1 MAATGLSPQQH
12 AGRAGTPGAPP
23 PMLKLSVPA
32 ACIRLIAIDIDG
44 TLLSPE
50 FKISETDLTTLR
62 RVHDQ
67 GIEIILVTGRRHT
80 FALPIAQQLGFELC
94 LISSNGAVTRSL
106 AGETFHRDLLPEAT
120 CRELV
125 RVMREFRGQTVLTF
139 DSNDLHLDDRHL
151 DDRRGKDLRGGDDHG
166 DRHGDAPGTIV
177 LERLDHLEGSI
188 QRWLE
193 KNMQYIKFVVPL
205 EDALTCDPVQAMFCG
220 PVAHMQRVLQVLGS
234 CGLPITVLRTEY
246 PGRDLSIVDVLN
258 AGCSKGHALE
268 RWANYRGINR
278 EQVMAVGDNYNDI
291 EMLAFAGHPFIM
303 GNASEELRARGWTL
317 TRSNAES
324 GVAAAIEHMLYG
336 KALDPVVV
344 DQIRTPAIVTSL

>member
-1 MAATGLSPQQH
+1 
-12 AGRAGTPGAPP
+12 
-23 PMLKLSVPA
+23 MLKLSVPA
-32 ACIRLIAIDIDG
+32 ACLRLIAIDIDG

-50 FKISETDLTTLR
+50 FKISETDLATLR
-62 RVHDQ
+62 RVHAQ

-80 FALPIAQQLGFELC
+80 FALPIAQQLGFDLW

-125 RVMREFRGQTVLTF
+125 RVMQEFRGQTVLTF
-139 DSNDLHLDDRHL
+139 DGNDLH
-151 DDRRGKDLRGGDDHG
+151 
-166 DRHGDAPGTIV
+166 GDATGTIV
-177 LERLDHLEGSI
+177 LERLDQLEGSI

-193 KNMQYIKFVVPL
+193 KNMQYIKFVVPI

-324 GVAAAIEHMLYG
+324 GVAAAIEHMLCG
-336 KALDPVVV
+336 KALEPVVV